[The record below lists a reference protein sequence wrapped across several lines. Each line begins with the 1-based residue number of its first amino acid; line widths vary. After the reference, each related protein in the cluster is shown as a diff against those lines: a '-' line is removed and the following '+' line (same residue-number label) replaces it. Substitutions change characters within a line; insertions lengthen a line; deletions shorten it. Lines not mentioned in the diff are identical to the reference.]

1 MTTPRMSD
9 LLPVGPAIF
18 VELGRIGM
26 GEFII
31 SPLCDSDGGG
41 KMRGW

>member
-1 MTTPRMSD
+1 MTKLRMSG
-9 LLPVGPAIF
+9 LLPADPAIF

-41 KMRGW
+41 NTRDG

>member
-1 MTTPRMSD
+1 MTRPRMNDS
-9 LLPVGPAIF
+9 LPVGPAIF

-31 SPLCDSDGGG
+31 SPLCDNGGG
-41 KMRGW
+41 KTRG

>member
-1 MTTPRMSD
+1 MSD
-9 LLPVGPAIF
+9 LLPAGPAIF

-31 SPLCDSDGGG
+31 SPLWDNDGGG
-41 KMRGW
+41 KTRDG

>member
-1 MTTPRMSD
+1 MTKLRMSG
-9 LLPVGPAIF
+9 LLPVEPAIF

-31 SPLCDSDGGG
+31 SPLCGNDGGG
-41 KMRGW
+41 KTRDG